1 MSIKCFERLK
11 TKEKRVAK
19 NEMVRQYHRL
29 NGHELEQTPGD
40 SEGQR
45 SLPWSCRVRHDL
57 ETEQQV
63 GFEYLE
69 VRNSDFILAPNVS
82 TYPLRLGFG
91 SQV

>member
-1 MSIKCFERLK
+1 MRWLDGITDSMDMNLSKLREIVKDRGVCHG
-11 TKEKRVAK
+11 VA
-19 NEMVRQYHRL
+19 
-29 NGHELEQTPGD
+29 
-40 SEGQR
+40 
-45 SLPWSCRVRHDL
+45 VRHDL

-82 TYPLRLGFG
+82 TYPLRLRFG